1 MKKPIILFIL
11 ISFCFG
17 KVRVVT
23 STTDLADIVKTIGG
37 DRVTVTSIARG
48 NQDPHYVEV
57 LPSYMIKVRKADLY
71 FMVGMELD
79 LWAQQIIDGSRNRK
93 IVVVDCSMEIN
104 KMEIPTGTVDAS
116 MGDIHRFGNPHYWL
130 DPQNGKRIASL
141 IAQKLSNA
149 APKSSELF
157 YQNLDAFNLQLD
169 NAIIDWEKRFV
180 NLRGKKLIY
189 YNNSW
194 PYFSNRFGLDT
205 VGFLEPKPGITPS
218 PSKLNQIIQLIETE
232 TIQVIASETYFSD
245 RAPKFIASKT
255 GVKTVQLAQ
264 SVGALAGADSYIN
277 LFETNLNL
285 LIKAFGV
292 VHD

>member
-1 MKKPIILFIL
+1 MKKTIILFIL

-189 YNNSW
+189 YHNSW

>member
-1 MKKPIILFIL
+1 MKKTIILFIL

-189 YNNSW
+189 YHNSW

-264 SVGALAGADSYIN
+264 SVGALAG
-277 LFETNLNL
+277 
-285 LIKAFGV
+285 
-292 VHD
+292 

>member
-1 MKKPIILFIL
+1 MKKTIILFIL

-189 YNNSW
+189 YHNSW

-264 SVGALAGADSYIN
+264 SVGALTGADSYIN

>member
-1 MKKPIILFIL
+1 MKKTIILFIL

-189 YNNSW
+189 YHNSW

-264 SVGALAGADSYIN
+264 SVGALTDADSYIN